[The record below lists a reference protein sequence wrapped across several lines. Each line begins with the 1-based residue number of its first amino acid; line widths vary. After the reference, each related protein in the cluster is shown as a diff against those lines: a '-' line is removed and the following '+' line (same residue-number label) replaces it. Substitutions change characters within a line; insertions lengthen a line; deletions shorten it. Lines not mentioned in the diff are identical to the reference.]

1 MSAATASSKTAP
13 PADPKRNRRRGVKRL
28 ENGKSIH
35 VVLGVTAFLWMIPL
49 VMVVGLS
56 LLPSWNPRVTAFGM
70 FPEDPSFSN
79 YVQIWSENPILQ
91 HILNSALITVPTVLA
106 VVGFGSMAA
115 FSFAKMKV
123 PGKGIFLGTLLLALV
138 LPISGIIVA
147 TYQILQGLGLYNNL
161 FGLTLVYTSL
171 GLPFAIIVIRTSFLA
186 IPHETYEA
194 AKLDGAS
201 NWCIL
206 WRIYLPLAKPAIS
219 VVVIWQV
226 MMTWN
231 DFLLP
236 LVSIND
242 NHLKPITLV
251 PLAYQGTYLS
261 QPGALF
267 AILVLISLPVVITFV
282 VLQKHLVNG
291 LAGSIK

>member
-1 MSAATASSKTAP
+1 MNTE
-13 PADPKRNRRRGVKRL
+13 PAIRKSRKDITLKKNRGIKKV
-28 ENGKSIH
+28 ENGTTIH
-35 VVLGVTAFLWMIPL
+35 VVLGSMAILWMIPL
-49 VMVVGLS
+49 IMVLGLS

-79 YVQIWSENPILQ
+79 YLQVWRENPVFQ
-91 HILNSALITVPTVLA
+91 HILNSAFITIPTIIA
-106 VVGFGSMAA
+106 VVAFGAMAA
-115 FSFAKMKV
+115 FSFAKLKV
-123 PGKGIFLGTLLLALV
+123 PGKGIFLGTLILALV

-161 FGLTLVYTSL
+161 LGLALVYTAL
-171 GLPFAIIVIRTSFLA
+171 GLPFAVIVIRTSFMA
-186 IPHETYEA
+186 IPHDTYEA

-201 NWCIL
+201 DWRIL
-206 WRIYLPLAKPAIS
+206 WTIYVPLAKPAIS

-242 NHLKPITLV
+242 NALKPITLV

-267 AILVLISLPVVITFV
+267 AILVLISLPVIITFII
-282 VLQKHLVNG
+282 LQKQLVNG